1 MLTQQFLVAIYTS
14 KVKCNCSYTYQQSQR
29 MRCLADNTPGLLLHE
44 PHHRVRCGVV
54 EITEFTLSN
63 IMDMFTGRTF
73 TGESGL

>member
-1 MLTQQFLVAIYTS
+1 
-14 KVKCNCSYTYQQSQR
+14 

-54 EITEFTLSN
+54 EITEFTLGV
-63 IMDMFTGRTF
+63 MDMFTGRTF